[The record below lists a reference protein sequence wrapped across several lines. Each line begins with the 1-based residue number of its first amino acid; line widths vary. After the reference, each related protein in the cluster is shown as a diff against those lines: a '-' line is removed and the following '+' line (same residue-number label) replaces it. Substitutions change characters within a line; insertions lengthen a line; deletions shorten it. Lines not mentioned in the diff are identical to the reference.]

1 METFRLFQVRTR
13 GQIPRNRNSRWFSMG
28 FLHTFNTTF
37 GVGTGMPVRP
47 AWGVRQYKR
56 LSAACGLTLIMCF
69 ALIAWLWV
77 QGRSDQWGWL
87 VIAAGLLAFVTR
99 YGASMAARGDRPGHR
114 SMRGGPMV
122 HRKFAKGSGQL
133 SSGSATD

>member
-1 METFRLFQVRTR
+1 MVETPDSWNDSDCFRPGPAAEFPGIATS
-13 GQIPRNRNSRWFSMG
+13 GGFSMG

-77 QGRSDQWGWL
+77 QGRSDQWGWI
-87 VIAAGLLAFVTR
+87 VIAAWLVGLVTI
-99 YGASMAARGDRPGHR
+99 YNGAMPARG
-114 SMRGGPMV
+114 
-122 HRKFAKGSGQL
+122 GSHG
-133 SSGSATD
+133 